1 MRIRIL
7 LLSTIM
13 ALLCLPAH
21 AQMERER
28 AVTDPAVEEI
38 FWTHGLVAT
47 GTVQQV
53 PAGNLN
59 VTIMHSFGV
68 LSNRTLQN
76 FFGLDSPPNVRLG
89 LDFGLTDGWSV
100 GIGRTTFEKVVDL
113 RTQLVLLRQGAGGA
127 PPLSLSLKG
136 DLGVSTVEN
145 RRPLSDD
152 LSGTASLMAARRFGE
167 AFSLQLSPMV
177 SWFASPLP
185 GNDGTLAGVG
195 VGAEYRMSDR
205 YALFAEW
212 LPVIGNRFEGA
223 HNAFSVGLDIE
234 TGGHVFQ
241 LFFSNTQWHT
251 EQYAISHTNT
261 DFWAGDFRFGFNVNR
276 IFQL

>member
-1 MRIRIL
+1 MRTKTL

-28 AVTDPAVEEI
+28 AVSDPPVEET

-68 LSNRTLQN
+68 LSNRTLQT

-89 LDFGLTDGWSV
+89 LDFGLTEDWSL

-113 RTQLVLLRQGAGGA
+113 RTQLALLRQGADGD

-136 DLGVSTVEN
+136 GLGVTTVEN
-145 RRPLSDD
+145 RRSMSDD
-152 LSGTASLMAARRFGE
+152 LNGTASLMAARRFGE
-167 AFSLQLSPMV
+167 AFSLQLSPMI

-185 GNDGTLAGVG
+185 GNDGTLIGLG
-195 VGAEYRMSDR
+195 VGAEYRLSER
-205 YALFAEW
+205 YAFFAEW
-212 LPVIGNRFEGA
+212 LPVMGDRFEGA

-276 IFQL
+276 VFQL